1 MCQKEDI
8 IETVWPE
15 GTPEE
20 CRYNPNFCPGLKT
33 KTKYRC
39 EKKNYPLDF
48 IYETKFRGYNFKK
61 FRNDDDIV
69 QKVQS
74 GKGDETTIYKKF
86 AKLLYVQVMF
96 GGTTPKV
103 VEQDYIYGDN
113 DLTSATA
120 VRFSLRYDEQYR
132 L

>member
-1 MCQKEDI
+1 
-8 IETVWPE
+8 
-15 GTPEE
+15 
-20 CRYNPNFCPGLKT
+20 
-33 KTKYRC
+33 
-39 EKKNYPLDF
+39 
-48 IYETKFRGYNFKK
+48 
-61 FRNDDDIV
+61 
-69 QKVQS
+69 
-74 GKGDETTIYKKF
+74 
-86 AKLLYVQVMF
+86 MF